1 MKTIDEATSAV
12 LTAPPISF
20 LARLRQRLCRSDG
33 RPSDV
38 WSLRAT
44 RNAMTVSPF
53 IASPARIRAR
63 KPPPPQATAEHHSGM
78 VISVRAIASLPGP
91 RGVILP
97 IPEKSPRLFTPW
109 TLTYDPMGP

>member
-1 MKTIDEATSAV
+1 
-12 LTAPPISF
+12 
-20 LARLRQRLCRSDG
+20 
-33 RPSDV
+33 
-38 WSLRAT
+38 
-44 RNAMTVSPF
+44 
-53 IASPARIRAR
+53 
-63 KPPPPQATAEHHSGM
+63 M